1 MWHLV
6 GVHVVLVGDF
16 LQLPPVGGEP
26 LYKDPGLKCNPTAN
40 ELAGYHL
47 WLSFTD
53 VIVLEESVRFR
64 ADPDWG
70 RGCRLARQ
78 GVWLPEFVNI
88 INSRVVGNPAA
99 AFHDWSPG
107 STVSTFITPDN
118 TTRLSINN
126 LFISTAAKLLPQGE
140 YPIRV
145 VANFKDKL
153 SKLGSTEV
161 KMVMA
166 LPDSKFG
173 RMAPYLD
180 LIVGM
185 PIQLTQN
192 VQAEKMAANV
202 SPPAVIVRI
211 PRGSSATSMHGCT
224 DSNLFPLFS
233 NACPFNLCDIKL
245 APSRSGIPRSLSVR
259 VEQFPL
265 VCAVSLTVHKV
276 QGETLSNMVMTE
288 WRSENRVTNKRQQPY
303 LLVSR
308 VTSREAFRTLRPL
321 IADIIKS

>member
-1 MWHLV
+1 
-6 GVHVVLVGDF
+6 
-16 LQLPPVGGEP
+16 
-26 LYKDPGLKCNPTAN
+26 
-40 ELAGYHL
+40 
-47 WLSFTD
+47 
-53 VIVLEESVRFR
+53 
-64 ADPDWG
+64 
-70 RGCRLARQ
+70 
-78 GVWLPEFVNI
+78 VWLPEFVDI

-126 LFISTAAKLLPQGE
+126 LFISTVAKLLPQGE

-153 SKLGSTEV
+153 SKLSSTEV

-185 PIQLTQN
+185 PIQFTQN
-192 VQAEKMAANV
+192 VRAEKMAANGTHGVLEAICFSPGTTFRVVYDSAADVTVKIPSV
-202 SPPAVIVRI
+202 SPPAAIVRI
-211 PRGSSATSMHGCT
+211 PRGASATSMHGCT

-233 NACPFNLCDIKL
+233 NARPFNLCDIKL

-265 VCAVSLTVHKV
+265 VCPVSSTVYKV
-276 QGETLSNMVMTE
+276 QGEMLSNMVVTE

-321 IADIIKS
+321 TADIIKWARPPSEALEEERRLRQLSDNTLGRLIR